1 MVLSLKKQHLEDYR
15 PAVVA
20 ETVTEEAGDV
30 IVPDSWPDA
39 ERICG
44 SSGTVVVRSK
54 ECTAGKA
61 TVNGSA
67 KIWVMYQTADN
78 EIKSVSAVLPY
89 AVEFADPFI
98 TESSNIMV
106 QPRIISCEG
115 RVINS
120 RKLQVKASICVACAV
135 LNDTELVYC
144 DEAES
149 ECSIEV
155 KCGEYPIM
163 VTKTV
168 KEKNFTISDELQ
180 LESGKPGF
188 GQLLAHSILLKVTDK
203 RLVGTK
209 LVFKGEAD
217 IAVVYLTA
225 DGNVE
230 NTNLNLPFSQI
241 IDLDDAEETDIPWLA
256 ITMTSCELE
265 ILDDYSENLRRLEL
279 NMNVL
284 AQAAVS
290 GQQVIKPVLD
300 FYSTEHDTSTVVF
313 AAELTSLLDIQNIH
327 RSVRE
332 RIAADSQ
339 PVKILDVTAAMPKRD
354 FVSGNDRATAKQS
367 LETTVIYLD
376 QNGAVKSQRKKSEVQ
391 AELELS
397 DKAHANVSCEMTA
410 SPSASISGSDIEVNI
425 ELEFCFVCT
434 SKQTVDLLAD
444 GQISDEPIDNKNK
457 PSAVLTRA
465 EDDLWQIA
473 KKYGAKVADIKA
485 VNGIEDEQI
494 FGKMILIP
502 KPAGT
507 TGGI

>member
-1 MVLSLKKQHLEDYR
+1 MVLSFKKQHLKNYR
-15 PAVVA
+15 PALIA

-39 ERICG
+39 EQICG

-61 TVNGSA
+61 TVSGSA
-67 KIWVMYQTADN
+67 KIWVMYHTADN
-78 EIKSVSAVLPY
+78 EVKSVSAVLPY
-89 AVEFADPFI
+89 AVEFSDPFI
-98 TESSNIMV
+98 TDSSVIMV
-106 QPRIISCEG
+106 VPRIVSCEG

-120 RKLQVKASICVACAV
+120 RKLQVKASICAACTV
-135 LNDTELVYC
+135 MNETESVYC
-144 DEAES
+144 HGIET
-149 ECSIEV
+149 ECGIEV
-155 KCGEYPIM
+155 QYGEYPIM
-163 VTKTV
+163 LTKTV
-168 KEKNFTISDELQ
+168 KEKSFTISDELQ

-188 GQLLAHSILLKVTDK
+188 GQLLAHSVGLKVTDK
-203 RLVGTK
+203 KLVGTK

-217 IAVVYLTA
+217 IDGVYLSA

-230 NTNLNLPFSQI
+230 STKLNLPFSQI
-241 IDLDDAEETDIPWLA
+241 IDIDDAEETDIPWLG

-265 ILDDYSENLRRLEL
+265 ILDDYSESLRRLEL

-300 FYSTEHDTSTVVF
+300 FYSTEHETSAVVS
-313 AAELTSLLDIQNIH
+313 AEELTSLLDIQNLR

-339 PVKILDVTAAMPKRD
+339 PVKILNVSVALPKREVL
-354 FVSGNDRATAKQS
+354 FGNGHTTAKQN
-367 LETTVIYLD
+367 LEITVIYLD
-376 QNGAVKSQRKKSEVQ
+376 ENGIVKTQRKKTEAQ

-397 DKAHANVSCEMTA
+397 DNAEANVSCELTA
-410 SPSASISGSDIEVNI
+410 QPLASVSGGDIEVNF

-444 GQISDEPIDNKNK
+444 GEISDEIIDSKNK
-457 PSAVLTRA
+457 PSAVLARA
-465 EDDLWQIA
+465 EEDLWHIA
-473 KKYGAKVADIKA
+473 KKYGAKAADIKA
-485 VNGIEDEQI
+485 VNGIEDENI